1 MFLFYLKKLRREDAI
16 LKSREIKSTNEQ
28 KLTDARQAIAEIFQ
42 ATDLGYLRVKLWH
55 FLKP

>member
-1 MFLFYLKKLRREDAI
+1 MEDAI

-42 ATDLGYLRVKLWH
+42 ATDLEYLRVKLWH